1 MSTTTTTTTTTP
13 RPTTT
18 TTTTKKPIAKR
29 RPEPEIEWWGN
40 EGMTRGG
47 GRGAGRDKVVEKE
60 EEPTDE
66 EDEQEQADSVYRG
79 GMWLEGVSSSS
90 NRHASYPPKVERTDD
105 ISASARIPDI
115 VSGVVMNYS
124 FIQVGFCLVFSQV
137 L

>member
-1 MSTTTTTTTTTP
+1 MSGSRVALAALLASTAVGTA
-13 RPTTT
+13 RVD
-18 TTTTKKPIAKR
+18 
-29 RPEPEIEWWGN
+29 IE
-40 EGMTRGG
+40 